1 MEQTKEQKNF
11 KKILVGLIFLVLAIL
26 VLYWVY
32 RTFMPGGQ
40 SGDKKITVKVIHGDQ
55 TERTFV
61 YQTDEEYLGAVLKA
75 DKLAEGDEGQ
85 FGMFITS
92 VDGEKADDTKQQWWC
107 LTKKGEQVNTSA
119 DQTPIS
125 DGDTYELTLTEGY

>member
-11 KKILVGLIFLVLAIL
+11 KKDSGGADIPGPGDPCALLGLPD
-26 VLYWVY
+26 LYA
-32 RTFMPGGQ
+32 RGQ
-40 SGDKKITVKVIHGDQ
+40 SGDKKITVQVIHGDQ

-92 VDGEKADDTKQQWWC
+92 VDGEK
-107 LTKKGEQVNTSA
+107 G
-119 DQTPIS
+119 
-125 DGDTYELTLTEGY
+125 G